1 MSAASTGQG
10 KLGRADATRQRNR
23 PPFSVDLDTVPSMM
37 EQRAARWSKPDRGS
51 DHAG

>member
-1 MSAASTGQG
+1 MSGLTPQEAS
-10 KLGRADATRQRNR
+10 
-23 PPFSVDLDTVPSMM
+23 VM